1 MRTWL
6 ITRSPIIYLLLCVG
20 QQQTSRPKGLGGE
33 SQTSG
38 MVLSKLIFQP
48 RHPLLCKRL
57 INTTAFKAIN
67 LIVVEGEEEDICLF
81 WPKSIRLCCLV
92 AFPYVT
98 FTLKLGLC
106 VINGHDYFGGINL
119 EEVTF

>member
-1 MRTWL
+1 M
-6 ITRSPIIYLLLCVG
+6 G

-48 RHPLLCKRL
+48 RRRSSRL

-67 LIVVEGEEEDICLF
+67 LIVVEGEEKDICLL

-106 VINGHDYFGGINL
+106 VINGHDYWGGDKLIRSNSNKERKL
-119 EEVTF
+119 

>member
-1 MRTWL
+1 M
-6 ITRSPIIYLLLCVG
+6 G
-20 QQQTSRPKGLGGE
+20 QQQTLRPKGLGGE

-67 LIVVEGEEEDICLF
+67 LIVVEGEEDICLF

-106 VINGHDYFGGINL
+106 VINGHDYFGGENKL
-119 EEVTF
+119 RRNNFLKLLSRRRGSAAAL